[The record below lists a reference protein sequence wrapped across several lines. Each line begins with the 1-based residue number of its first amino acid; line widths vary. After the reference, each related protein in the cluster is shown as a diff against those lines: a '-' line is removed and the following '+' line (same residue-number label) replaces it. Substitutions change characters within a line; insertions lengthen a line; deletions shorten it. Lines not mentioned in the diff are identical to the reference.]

1 MGTAFGLEPSIDAG
15 VLTFSFLGDPDTS
28 YNKLFVISSLIKKTK
43 EENKYFVNSTKYAL
57 WYGLKKKKKRIN
69 ILSITQNMHF
79 DMDTYCFKNEER
91 LRKVLCLYGQVGLT
105 VNEIN
110 ESF

>member
-15 VLTFSFLGDPDTS
+15 VLIFSFLGDPDTS
-28 YNKLFVISSLIKKTK
+28 YNKLFVISSLIKK
-43 EENKYFVNSTKYAL
+43 
-57 WYGLKKKKKRIN
+57 KKKRIN
-69 ILSITQNMHF
+69 ILSTTQNMHF

-105 VNEIN
+105 ENEIN

>member
-1 MGTAFGLEPSIDAG
+1 
-15 VLTFSFLGDPDTS
+15 
-28 YNKLFVISSLIKKTK
+28 
-43 EENKYFVNSTKYAL
+43 
-57 WYGLKKKKKRIN
+57 
-69 ILSITQNMHF
+69 MHF